1 VKEKDER
8 SLAGPLL
15 LRRDSTTTT
24 TNLPKSHHQHHS
36 TPTNRATK
44 KKNHKPGKNQT
55 EEGEKIT
62 NPHSITQVL
71 EKKKKIITQRHT
83 HISATTEKN
92 GGINRLEEG
101 ADRLVKSSNRAV
113 GEEKK
118 KQRDKAIDRSN
129 RERKRA
135 WWVYSFSGF

>member
-1 VKEKDER
+1 MKEKDER

-44 KKNHKPGKNQT
+44 KKNHKPTNHKPRKNQT
-55 EEGEKIT
+55 EEREKIT

-101 ADRLVKSSNRAV
+101 ADQLVKSSNQAV

-118 KQRDKAIDRSN
+118 N
-129 RERKRA
+129 REIKP
-135 WWVYSFSGF
+135 